1 GEYGQAAAPDGYKR
15 VSNWMTAEETDVMG
29 YFLNPN
35 TLKIDEI
42 PLRPQET
49 EEQGTAA
56 APRSLAPTSVA
67 APKERAA
74 ISGTGLAMLGQIRTQ
89 ALHAALDAVVE
100 DVDPWDLVAALLLAL
115 GGKNVSVR
123 TPERE
128 PYGQMSRQETAL
140 AALFPEGVLIRDPAL
155 LRQEAVAVL
164 KNVANCTISQHS
176 GSGLTAQLMG
186 LLFDADAQM
195 PNMAFDDFLKCF
207 SKPGIMEAGKA
218 LKLLPRNTGKEMRNA
233 IMAHVGA
240 EGRWVPEQ
248 AGFGAAAEDWKVELA
263 AMVRNAERLASL
275 RGSHEGDEEEEG
287 DFDHL
292 LPVEEELYG
301 TGLEGPDEA
310 ETTPSE
316 TADAG
321 EAHDPEEQKDD
332 AAELQN
338 ALLEQAAEALTSDA
352 ADADARA
359 AVKAHLDSHLEVVR
373 IAA

>member
-1 GEYGQAAAPDGYKR
+1 
-15 VSNWMTAEETDVMG
+15 MMG

-42 PLRPQET
+42 PLRPQAT
-49 EEQGTAA
+49 GEQRATTP
-56 APRSLAPTSVA
+56 PRSIAPTSVA

-74 ISGTGLAMLGQIRTQ
+74 ISGTGLAMMGLIRTQ

-100 DVDPWDLVAALLLAL
+100 DADPWDLVAALLLAL
-115 GGKNVSVR
+115 GGRNVTVQ
-123 TPERE
+123 TPERA

-140 AALFPEGVLIRDPAL
+140 ATLFPEGVLVRDPAL

-186 LLFDADAQM
+186 LMFDADGQM

-207 SKPGIMEAGKA
+207 SKPGIMEAGKT
-218 LKLLPRNTGKEMRNA
+218 LNLPPRNTGKEMRHA

-248 AGFGAAAEDWKVELA
+248 AGFGSAAKDWKVEQA

-275 RGSHEGDEEEEG
+275 RGGDEGDDEEEGE
-287 DFDHL
+287 FDHL

-301 TGLEGPDEA
+301 TGLEGSDEA
-310 ETTPSE
+310 ETTLSE

-321 EAHDPEEQKDD
+321 EAHDPEEQEED
-332 AAELQN
+332 AAELKD
-338 ALLEQAAEALTSDA
+338 ALLEQAAEALTSDV